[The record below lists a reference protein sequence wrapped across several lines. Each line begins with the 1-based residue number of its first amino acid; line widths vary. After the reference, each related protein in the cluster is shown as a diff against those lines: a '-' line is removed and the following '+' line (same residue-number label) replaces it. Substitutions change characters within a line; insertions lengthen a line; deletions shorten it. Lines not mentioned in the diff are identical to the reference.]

1 MSDMNE
7 SRDDAART
15 APDFLTVEEAAEVLR
30 LGRTAA
36 YKEARKYE
44 ASHGATGIP
53 VERFGKQFR
62 VPRCKIEERLGGPIT
77 WPLRSQ
83 QPAVEKPVASATSPT
98 TRSRATRRRSPRDEQ
113 TPRLFPL

>member
-1 MSDMNE
+1 MSDTNE
-7 SRDDAART
+7 SRDGAANT

-44 ASHGATGIP
+44 ASHGAAGIP

-77 WPLRSQ
+77 LPLRSH
-83 QPAVEKPVASATSPT
+83 QPADEPAVASAAIPT
-98 TRSRATRRRSPRDEQ
+98 TQSRATRRRSPRDEQ